1 MRCPLAPIALALALL
16 PGCGGSGHYVWV
28 TGKLLKGET
37 PYAAP
42 AGQSVTLAFVGIETM
57 DASGKMVKYT
67 DQYQADLDPSGS
79 FKLRGPEGQGI
90 PPGKYRVAISQRMVA
105 GGRRLTRQRVIV
117 AEALAAAR
125 RALSAQELYE
135 RIRLDHPTVG
145 RATVYRALEAQVQDG
160 MASRFER
167 DGHVSAFVAC
177 NATHHHHLVCT
188 QCQCIEDLDEAVVSP
203 LLASVGQRHG
213 FQVDHAA
220 LDFYGLCN
228 TCARNGAR
236 RDRS

>member
-90 PPGKYRVAISQRMVA
+90 PPGKYRVAISQRY
-105 GGRRLTRQRVIV
+105 TRE
-117 AEALAAAR
+117 AFEALKPRPKGLVRDDDVLKDAFGLMTSPIVREVKGPADLVIDMDQPAA
-125 RALSAQELYE
+125 
-135 RIRLDHPTVG
+135 G
-145 RATVYRALEAQVQDG
+145 
-160 MASRFER
+160 AS
-167 DGHVSAFVAC
+167 G
-177 NATHHHHLVCT
+177 
-188 QCQCIEDLDEAVVSP
+188 
-203 LLASVGQRHG
+203 G
-213 FQVDHAA
+213 
-220 LDFYGLCN
+220 
-228 TCARNGAR
+228 
-236 RDRS
+236 